1 MKIDATAP
9 LTASLIR
16 RLEARDELSAEER
29 ATIEQMFTEVRL
41 IRAGDDMVR
50 DGDRPQ
56 HSTLIVNGVAARYKV
71 LQEGERQITAL
82 HLEGDFVDLHS
93 FLLKEMDHGVTAIS
107 QCRIATVPHETLTTV
122 SIRQPHLTR
131 LFWLLTLLDGA
142 MHREWLV
149 AMGRRS
155 ALGQLAHLL
164 CEIRTRLSVVGGAT
178 DHSFVLP
185 ITQVDLSDILGLSS
199 VHVNRVLQELRG
211 NNLIAWKGVHVS
223 ILDWDGLQRI
233 AEFDDRYLHIVK
245 EHR

>member
-211 NNLIAWKGVHVS
+211 SNLIAWKGVHVS